1 MLGDVAF
8 SADKTFGQATANI
21 PAPIIHRCSVL
32 IKSIFSIS
40 GYEYTMKKG
49 IPKRYALNMF
59 IFQINQYPSF

>member
-49 IPKRYALNMF
+49 HTQTVCP
-59 IFQINQYPSF
+59 QYVHFPD